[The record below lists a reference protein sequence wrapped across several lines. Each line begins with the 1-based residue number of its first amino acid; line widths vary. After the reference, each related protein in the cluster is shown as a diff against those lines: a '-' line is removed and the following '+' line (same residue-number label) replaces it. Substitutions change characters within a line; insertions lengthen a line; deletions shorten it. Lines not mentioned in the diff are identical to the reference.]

1 MKGGYAMIDF
11 KNSAAGTI
19 TNADVKSQFLAAV
32 KSGKPVFGFN
42 YAAGHGPAFC
52 TPFESSTAY
61 QLSIYST
68 PTSTNKNCDLYH
80 YTYTKS
86 TGALV
91 LAKVTNVFGV
101 S

>member
-1 MKGGYAMIDF
+1 MVGGYAMIDF

-19 TNADVKSQFLAAV
+19 TDAKIKEQFVAAFKSN
-32 KSGKPVFGFN
+32 KPIFGFN

-52 TPFESSTAY
+52 IPYESSTAC
-61 QLSIYST
+61 QLAIYST
-68 PTSTNKNCDLYH
+68 PTSANKNCDLYH